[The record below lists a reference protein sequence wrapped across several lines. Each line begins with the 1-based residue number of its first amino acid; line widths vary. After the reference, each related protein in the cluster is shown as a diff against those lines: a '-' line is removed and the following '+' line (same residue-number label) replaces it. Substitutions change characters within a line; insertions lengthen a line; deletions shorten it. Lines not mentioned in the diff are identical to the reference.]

1 MARSPR
7 TAPALAQPQG
17 ALTADA
23 ARALYATAVSIDA
36 LANAGAMN
44 VPWPPRG
51 PLTPAQRD
59 NVARSGLTALNVTV
73 SADDFEGTVENIAL
87 WTGEAAKYPQLLSI
101 VRRHDDIARAK
112 KDGTLGLIL
121 GFQNTE
127 MLERDL
133 SRLDTF
139 RQLGVLIIQL
149 TYNIRNL
156 IGDGCLEPGDAGIS
170 EFGREAVAKMNELGI
185 AVDLSH
191 CGTRTTA
198 TGIAA
203 STRPPLI
210 THSGCREV
218 YRHPRSK
225 EDRELKAMA
234 DKGGVL
240 GIYLMPFLGGFPGP
254 GKASTG
260 DAVIR
265 HIEHALKVCGED
277 HVGIGSDMSVTPIE
291 ESPEYLKLE
300 RAFAAGRKGRGIQA
314 PDEDRPLYIPDLNQ
328 PRRLELDRRAARRQ
342 GAFRPGRREGD
353 RRQLPARLQGH
364 LDGLNR
370 CRATSPSSAPSTS
383 AAASSRWTSC
393 AGSSPTPGSPT
404 SRPSSPAA
412 T

>member
-1 MARSPR
+1 MNRREFGTTVA
-7 TAPALAQPQG
+7 AGVG
-17 ALTADA
+17 ALGVTLDGRQAPSVTEDA
-23 ARALYATAVSIDA
+23 TALYARSISIDA
-36 LANAGAMN
+36 LANPGSMN

-51 PLTPAQRD
+51 PLTDAQRA
-59 NVARSGLTALNVTV
+59 NVAASGLTALNVTV
-73 SADDFEGTVENIAL
+73 SSSDFESTVENIAL
-87 WTGEAAKYPQLLSI
+87 WTGEAAKYPRLLSI
-101 VRRHDDIARAK
+101 VRRPDDIATAK

-121 GFQNTE
+121 GFQDTE
-127 MLERDL
+127 MIGRDL

-156 IGDGCLEPGDAGIS
+156 IGDGCLEPGDAGLS
-170 EFGREAVAKMNELGI
+170 EFGREAVARMNALGI

-203 STRPPLI
+203 STKPPLI

-240 GIYLMPFLGGFPGP
+240 GIYLMPFLGGADG
-254 GKASTG
+254 ASRASYG

-265 HIEHALKVCGED
+265 HIEHALNVCGED
-277 HVGIGSDMSVTPIE
+277 HVGIGSDMSVSPIE
-291 ESPEYLKLE
+291 ETPEYLKAE
-300 RAFAAGRKGRGIQA
+300 RAFAEARKSRGIQA

-328 PRRLELDRRAARRQ
+328 PRRLELIALRLAAK
-342 GAFRPGRREGD
+342 GH
-353 RRQLPARLQGH
+353 PARVVEKVIGGNFH
-364 LDGLNR
+364 
-370 CRATSPSSAPSTS
+370 RAFKEI
-383 AAASSRWTSC
+383 WT
-393 AGSSPTPGSPT
+393 G
-404 SRPSSPAA
+404 
-412 T
+412 